1 LPVQLTSG
9 PIQFTAPLPSK
20 DGKQIF
26 AVGEQLRGEL
36 TRFDPK
42 SQRFARYLSGISAE
56 QLNFSRDGQ
65 WVTYVTYP
73 ESLIWKSRID
83 GTQRQQL
90 TVPPLQA
97 AAPQWSPNGRQ
108 IAFHGKMPGEKDHL
122 YVIPAEGGSPEA
134 ITTSSAAQPAAGAP
148 TWSPDGNSV
157 IFFELGDLGLDRT
170 ARILLL
176 DLHTRQVSVLP
187 ASEGLFSPRWSPDGR
202 YVVAVTV
209 DPRKL
214 MLFDFRA
221 RKWSELVNGSL
232 VAWPEWSTDSKYVFY
247 IADPP
252 GSFDIDSL
260 VLYSRVD
267 INSHRVER
275 VANLEQTRG
284 LHAGRFGT
292 YYGVTPD
299 GSPLFLRNTG
309 FQEVY
314 ALDVDLP

>member
-1 LPVQLTSG
+1 
-9 PIQFTAPLPSK
+9 
-20 DGKQIF
+20 
-26 AVGEQLRGEL
+26 
-36 TRFDPK
+36 
-42 SQRFARYLSGISAE
+42 
-56 QLNFSRDGQ
+56 
-65 WVTYVTYP
+65 
-73 ESLIWKSRID
+73 
-83 GTQRQQL
+83 
-90 TVPPLQA
+90 
-97 AAPQWSPNGRQ
+97 
-108 IAFHGKMPGEKDHL
+108 MPGEKDHL

-134 ITTSSAAQPAAGAP
+134 ITTSSAAQRAPGVP

-157 IFFELGDLGLDRT
+157 IFFENGEFGLDRT

-187 ASEGLFSPRWSPDGR
+187 ASEGLFFPRWSPDGR

-209 DPRKL
+209 DLRKL

-232 VAWPEWSTDSKYVFY
+232 VFWPEWSTDSKYVFY

-252 GSFDIDSL
+252 GSFDIDSA

-314 ALDVDLP
+314 ALDVDWP